1 MSKLYSSV
9 QIGAIQLDH
18 RVVQAPLTRLRSD
31 QPGDVPSPMMVRYY
45 GQRTSQGGLQIAEA
59 TTVSVQ
65 GRGYLGAPGIYSDAQ
80 IAGWRKVTDAIHAK
94 GGFIF
99 LQLWHVGRQSHVSMT
114 GGVAPLA
121 PSAIPTEDLVF
132 TKQGWVKT
140 SPSRALEIFEIE
152 EIVEQFRQGAIRAK
166 AAGFDGVELH
176 GANGYLIDQF
186 LQDGSNKRTD
196 IYGGSIEHRTR
207 LLLEVTEALV
217 SVWRGDRVGVRLGP
231 SGIFGSMSDSDPNA
245 LFGYAAEKLNRF
257 GLAYLHLIEPRID
270 GSELRADGLPP
281 IAAHRLRRVF
291 KGPIIAAGGFERD
304 SAEEIVDKGD
314 ADLVAFGRH
323 FAANPDLV
331 ERLRRGL
338 PLNPYDRSTF
348 YGGDERGYTD
358 YPRYIELAPAAL
370 SAIGAQKIGQAISL
384 APSRTA

>member
-9 QIGAIQLDH
+9 GIGAIRLDH
-18 RVVQAPLTRLRSD
+18 RIVQAPLTRLRSD
-31 QPGDVPSPMMVRYY
+31 QPGDAPSAMAVTYY
-45 GQRTSQGGLQIAEA
+45 SQRASQGGLQIAEA
-59 TTVSVQ
+59 TTVSVR

-80 IAGWRKVTDAIHAK
+80 IASWRKVTDAIHAR

-114 GGVAPLA
+114 GGEAPLA
-121 PSAIPTEDLVF
+121 PSAISVEDLVF
-132 TKQGWVKT
+132 TKEGWIKT
-140 SPSRALEIFEIE
+140 SPSRALEIFEIK

-166 AAGFDGVELH
+166 AAGFDGVEIH

-196 IYGGSIEHRTR
+196 IYGGSIENRTR
-207 LLLEVTEALV
+207 LLLEVTDAV
-217 SVWRGDRVGVRLGP
+217 ASVWGADRVGVRLGP
-231 SGIFGSMSDSDPNA
+231 SGIFGSMSDGDPDA
-245 LFGYAAEKLNRF
+245 LFGYAASRLNRL

-270 GSELRADGLPP
+270 GSKLRAEGLPP
-281 IAAHRLRRVF
+281 IAAHRLRGVF
-291 KGPIIAAGGFERD
+291 KGPIIAAGGFDRD

-331 ERLRRGL
+331 ERLRRDL
-338 PLNPYDRSTF
+338 PLAPYDRSTF

-358 YPRYIELAPAAL
+358 YPSYVEPARAAL
-370 SAIGAQKIGQAISL
+370 STIRIHETDDAISL
-384 APSRTA
+384 ASPSI